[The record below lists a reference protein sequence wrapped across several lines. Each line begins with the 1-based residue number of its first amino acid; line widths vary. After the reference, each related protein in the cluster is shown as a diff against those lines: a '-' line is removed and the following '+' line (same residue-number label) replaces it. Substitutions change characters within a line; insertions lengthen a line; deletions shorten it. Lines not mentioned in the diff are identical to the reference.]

1 MFKRKLLAL
10 LIGAS
15 LLVGCNS
22 DNDDPAPIPDIDVEV
37 PPPDTSAVTLNNLD
51 TVYGYASENGGTTG
65 GSGDNKVEVT
75 VCTGE
80 EMINALKNKDPAKP
94 LTIWVNGAI
103 TLQNAKNS
111 RIDIKDISNVSIV
124 GLGSQGEMAGI
135 GFNIVR
141 ANNIIIR
148 NLRIHHVRA
157 NLGAPGDGISME
169 GPVRNIWID
178 HNEIY
183 NSLTVNDPTLTED
196 QVKDYYDGLVD
207 AKGDAQ
213 FITISF
219 NKLHNSWKTSL
230 VGSSDSDNFD
240 RTLTYHHN
248 HWHNVNSRLPLFRF
262 GKGHIYNN
270 YYDGAVES
278 GINSRMEAVIRIEHN
293 HFANMKNPVMSMY
306 SLKPGYWQMIDN
318 LFENISWVESPADG
332 LVAGATPTST
342 AELNVPYNYQ
352 ANLLPVHNV
361 KATVLAYAG
370 VGKIETPPSPGIC
383 LVPEPPVVEPEPE
396 PEPGPGP
403 VDPTEPPQSVDWGS
417 YDGSQHPFAANSVEL
432 SDGSLTNFVVQQN
445 SGVDEPNLFSANG
458 DGTVRFDST
467 ANGADRSRA
476 KLQNVVADDG
486 VYPKHFTL
494 LMGVKGNAG
503 GNRVLETEI
512 ALGDAAASSATS
524 RLKIIFRND
533 GNNSGVQ
540 LENANNGSS
549 VTAGKGNEPDPLD
562 MSAYRV
568 YHFTVSLT
576 SATTGNVALYV
587 EGKNTP
593 LLALEGVTMRPAST
607 NSDNYLQIGDAGS
620 SSYLGDI
627 DWVLWSSAGAYTP
640 DMLKGLLPADI
651 GDITGY
657 EAQP

>member
-1 MFKRKLLAL
+1 MTLNKTLLAI
-10 LIGAS
+10 LISTS
-15 LLVGCNS
+15 LMAGCNNS
-22 DNDDPAPIPDIDVEV
+22 DDDVTPVPDNNAVT
-37 PPPDTSAVTLNNLD
+37 PPPDTSVVALTNLD
-51 TVYGYASENGGTTG
+51 TVYGYAAENGGTTG
-65 GSGDNKVEVT
+65 GSGENKVEVT

-80 EMINALKNKDPAKP
+80 EMINAIQNKDPARP

-111 RIDIKDISNVSIV
+111 RIDIKDVSDLSIL
-124 GLGSQGEMAGI
+124 GLGTQGEMAGI

-183 NSLTVNDPTLTED
+183 NSLTVNDPALTED

-219 NKLHNSWKTSL
+219 NKFHNSWKTSL
-230 VGSSDSDNFD
+230 SGSSDSDNFE

-248 HWHNVNSRLPLFRF
+248 HWHNVNSRLPLFRY

-270 YYDGAVES
+270 YYDGALES
-278 GINSRMEAVIRIEHN
+278 GINSRMGAVIRIEHN
-293 HFANMKNPVMSMY
+293 HFANMRNPVMSMY
-306 SLKPGYWQMIDN
+306 SQEPGYWQLIDN

-332 LVAGATPTST
+332 IVAGANPQST
-342 AELNVPYNYQ
+342 GELNVPYNYQ
-352 ANLLPVHNV
+352 ANLIPVHNV

-370 VGKIETPPSPGIC
+370 VGKIDTPPSPGLC
-383 LVPEPPVVEPEPE
+383 AVPEPE
-396 PEPGPGP
+396 PVEPIPDPDP
-403 VDPTEPPQSVDWGS
+403 VPIDPIDPPAQVDWAS
-417 YDGSQHPFAANSVEL
+417 YDGSQDPFAANAVVLADGTL
-432 SDGSLTNFVVQQN
+432 SQFARQQ
-445 SGVDEPNLFSANG
+445 SGGADEPNLFSLNG

-467 ANGADRSRA
+467 ASGADRSRA
-476 KLQNVVADDG
+476 KLTNVLPDDG
-486 VYPKHFTL
+486 VYPKFFTL
-494 LMGVKGNAG
+494 LMGIKGNAG
-503 GNRVLETEI
+503 GNRILETEI
-512 ALGDAAASSATS
+512 ALGDLAASSDTS
-524 RLKIIFRND
+524 RLKIVFRND

-549 VTAGKGNEPDPLD
+549 VTAGKGNEPDAID
-562 MSAYRV
+562 MSVYRV
-568 YHFTVSLT
+568 YHFTIGMT
-576 SATTGNVALYV
+576 SPTTGNVAVYV
-587 EGKNTP
+587 EGNNTP

-607 NSDNYLQIGDAGS
+607 NTDNYLQIGDAGS

-627 DWVLWSSAGAYTP
+627 DWVLWSNAGAYTP
-640 DMLKGLLPADI
+640 EMLKGLLPADI

>member
-1 MFKRKLLAL
+1 MTLNKTLLAI
-10 LIGAS
+10 LISTS
-15 LLVGCNS
+15 LMAGCNNS
-22 DNDDPAPIPDIDVEV
+22 DDEVTPVPDNNAVT
-37 PPPDTSAVTLNNLD
+37 PPPDTSVVALTNLD

-65 GSGDNKVEVT
+65 GSGENKVEVT

-80 EMINALKNKDPAKP
+80 EMINAIQNKDPARP

-111 RIDIKDISNVSIV
+111 RIDIKDVSDLSIL
-124 GLGSQGEMAGI
+124 GLGTQGEMAGI

-183 NSLTVNDPTLTED
+183 NSLTVNDPALTDD

-219 NKLHNSWKTSL
+219 NKFHNSWKTSL
-230 VGSSDSDNFD
+230 SGSSDSDNFE

-248 HWHNVNSRLPLFRF
+248 HWQNVNSRLPLFRY

-270 YYDGAVES
+270 YYDGALES
-278 GINSRMEAVIRIEHN
+278 GINSRMGAVIRIEHN
-293 HFANMKNPVMSMY
+293 HFANMRNPVMSMY
-306 SLKPGYWQMIDN
+306 SQEPGYWQLIDN

-332 LVAGATPTST
+332 IVAGANPQST
-342 AELNVPYNYQ
+342 GELNVPYNYQ
-352 ANLLPVHNV
+352 ANLIPVHNV

-370 VGKIETPPSPGIC
+370 VGKIDTPPSPGLC
-383 LVPEPPVVEPEPE
+383 AVPEPVEPTPD
-396 PEPGPGP
+396 PDP
-403 VDPTEPPQSVDWGS
+403 VPIDPIDPPAQVDWAS
-417 YDGSQHPFAANSVEL
+417 YDGSQDPFAANAVVLADGTL
-432 SDGSLTNFVVQQN
+432 SQFARQQ
-445 SGVDEPNLFSANG
+445 SGGADEPNLFSLNG

-467 ANGADRSRA
+467 ASGADRSRA
-476 KLQNVVADDG
+476 KLTNVLPDDG
-486 VYPKHFTL
+486 VYPKFFTL
-494 LMGVKGNAG
+494 LMGIKGNVG
-503 GNRVLETEI
+503 GNRILETEI
-512 ALGDAAASSATS
+512 ALGDLAASSDTS
-524 RLKIIFRND
+524 RLKIVFRND

-549 VTAGKGNEPDPLD
+549 VTAGKGNEPDAID
-562 MSAYRV
+562 MSVYRV
-568 YHFTVSLT
+568 YHFTISMT
-576 SATTGNVALYV
+576 SPTTGNVAVYV
-587 EGKNTP
+587 EGNNTP

-607 NSDNYLQIGDAGS
+607 NTDNYLQIGDAGS

-627 DWVLWSSAGAYTP
+627 DWVLWSNAGAYTP
-640 DMLKGLLPADI
+640 QMLKGLLPTDI